1 MTDQFCSGR
10 WTLHSHNCKHQWSVI
25 PGEHRTL
32 LMYIAIRMISTGR
45 DLVLSCKAMVNAIGR
60 QADLLCMHWIYLLVW
75 QFGDW
80 KAKTMMLFQ
89 SALLSL
95 LHYEFSFTFPHL
107 ACIIINCC
115 LLFIILKGR
124 RGIGPA
130 HLLPTTLFV
139 TTCRHTIHL
148 LHCI

>member
-1 MTDQFCSGR
+1 
-10 WTLHSHNCKHQWSVI
+10 
-25 PGEHRTL
+25 
-32 LMYIAIRMISTGR
+32 MIE
-45 DLVLSCKAMVNAIGR
+45 
-60 QADLLCMHWIYLLVW
+60 
-75 QFGDW
+75 
-80 KAKTMMLFQ
+80 KAKSMMMFQ

-95 LHYEFSFTFPHL
+95 LHYEFSYTFPYL
-107 ACIIINCC
+107 PFIINCC

-148 LHCI
+148 PQCTYISKNYHMHTLIFFIFFTQPQVFISLQPFTHHAFRHNFPTHNPSSPLYINKYYHINIK